1 MATNHGAI
9 WMKAT
14 TKKPRK
20 RIVQRS
26 FLALVP
32 ESPEAESDE
41 DDDELL
47 E

>member
-1 MATNHGAI
+1 MATNNGAI

-14 TKKPRK
+14 TKRPRI
-20 RIVQRS
+20 RIDQRS
-26 FLALVP
+26 FLASVP
-32 ESPEAESDE
+32 ELPEAESDE